1 MLTAGL
7 TPPSAP
13 GQDLQSLRPWRRTTK
28 RRQRKEAATQ
38 IANVLLQQLGL
49 NGSGRTLSDPQNKR
63 LSSSKPSAGRQAVVV
78 EAASSPSHLT
88 IFASLPPFITISLF
102 SAERGLKLP
111 GSVTYFPVEK
121 KPTHQII
128 PNPLYLHPPSY
139 TSIPPS
145 PPYVDH
151 PAERSQAPVFTRS
164 PQSGII
170 NRRSLCARMERRATG
185 RRKAVNASLFFLP
198 A

>member
-63 LSSSKPSAGRQAVVV
+63 LSSSKPSAGRQAVVI

-102 SAERGLKLP
+102 SAERGLKMP
-111 GSVTYFPVEK
+111 GSVTYFPVK
-121 KPTHQII
+121 KKKENLIRSSRTLFIFILPPT
-128 PNPLYLHPPSY
+128 PPSLH
-139 TSIPPS
+139 TLTIQPN
-145 PPYVDH
+145 VHGRLCLRAH
-151 PAERSQAPVFTRS
+151 PNLGLSTGGRFVR
-164 PQSGII
+164 GW
-170 NRRSLCARMERRATG
+170 RGERRG
-185 RRKAVNASLFFLP
+185 EEKL
-198 A
+198 

>member
-63 LSSSKPSAGRQAVVV
+63 LSSSKPSAGRQAVVI

-102 SAERGLKLP
+102 SAERGLKMP
-111 GSVTYFPVEK
+111 GSVTYFPVK
-121 KPTHQII
+121 KKKRKPHQII

-145 PPYVDH
+145 PPSLTIQPNVHGRLCLRAH
-151 PAERSQAPVFTRS
+151 PNLGLSTGSRFVR
-164 PQSGII
+164 GW
-170 NRRSLCARMERRATG
+170 RGERRG
-185 RRKAVNASLFFLP
+185 EEKP
-198 A
+198 